1 VTNEEGLSNPYDPQA
16 IDYAPETPSLGSVLQ
31 YALHQHSLHMRVA
44 LPCQI
49 VAVHGN
55 QLVDVQPLLM
65 SRYTVTD
72 RATPLPVLV
81 NTLVAMPSGGDY
93 GLRYPIAVGDLGY
106 CIFCDRSL
114 DVWASGSGAQVDPQ
128 DSRSHDLTDGVFY
141 PGLVPTNAQTQ
152 DTTSDLTLT
161 NGAAQIRLEKTGRF
175 VVKNNGQEL
184 FNLLDEAMAN
194 LGNLLTS
201 LQQAVIM
208 TPVGPGSFAAVT
220 QSQLASVQQTAAAI
234 RANLSTLKG

>member
-1 VTNEEGLSNPYDPQA
+1 MSNEEGLSNPYDPQA

-49 VAVHGN
+49 VAVNGN

-72 RATPLPVLV
+72 QATPLPILT

-93 GLRYPIAVGDLGY
+93 SVRYPIAVGDVGY

-114 DVWASGSGAQVDPQ
+114 DAWASGTGAQVDPQ

-141 PGLVPTNAQTQ
+141 PGLVPVAGQTQ

-161 NGAAQIRLEKTGRF
+161 NGQAQIRLEKTGRIRLSNQ
-175 VVKNNGQEL
+175 KQEL
-184 FNLLDEAMAN
+184 LDLLDQTMSGMLNLLS
-194 LGNLLTS
+194 T
-201 LQQAVIM
+201 LQQAVVL

-220 QSQLASVQQTAAAI
+220 QTQLASLQQTLTLI
-234 RANLSTLKG
+234 RTNLDTLKG